1 MRTLIAFIFLLA
13 AALPA
18 GAQDAI
24 SATPRCNAPAE
35 TLKLAQ
41 PLTRVANRLARRQP
55 VTIVAIGSSSTAGV
69 GASAPETTYPSRLE
83 AELKARIPDAAIRVI
98 NHGASGEEV
107 RDMLARFD
115 THVRDEHPDLVLWQ
129 LGTNTIVSET
139 GIVPTSPIIH
149 EGLKRIRAWGADAV
163 LIDPQFAPKVLRY
176 ATADIMIELIDDV
189 ARNEQVSVFQRFALM
204 RHWKTSAE
212 IPFETFLSEDL
223 FHMNDWSY
231 GCMAETLA
239 RAIVAALPQKPM
251 EEASA
256 TVSASAMAPRPAGQ

>member
-1 MRTLIAFIFLLA
+1 MRTFIAFIFLLA

-18 GAQDAI
+18 GAEN
-24 SATPRCNAPAE
+24 TKPVKPRCDAPAAA
-35 TLKLAQ
+35 LKLGQ
-41 PLTRVANRLARRQP
+41 PLTRVANRIARRQP

-83 AELKARIPDAAIRVI
+83 AELKARIPGAAIRVI
-98 NHGASGEEV
+98 NHGVSGDQV

-149 EGLKRIRAWGADAV
+149 EGLKRIRAIGADAV

-189 ARNEQVSVFQRFALM
+189 ARDEQVSVFQRFALM
-204 RHWKTSAE
+204 RHWKTSAK
-212 IPFETFLSEDL
+212 IPFETFLSDDL

-239 RAIVAALPQKPM
+239 RAIVAALPQKPV
-251 EEASA
+251 EEAPA
-256 TVSASAMAPRPAGQ
+256 TLSAMSPRPAGQ

>member
-1 MRTLIAFIFLLA
+1 MRTFVAFIFLLA

-18 GAQDAI
+18 GAEDAKP
-24 SATPRCNAPAE
+24 AKPRCDAPAAA
-35 TLKLAQ
+35 LKLSQ

-55 VTIVAIGSSSTAGV
+55 ITIVAIGSSSTAGV

-83 AELKARIPDAAIRVI
+83 AELKARIPGAAIRVI

-115 THVRDEHPDLVLWQ
+115 SHVRDEHPDLVLWQ

-176 ATADIMIELIDDV
+176 ATADIMIELIGDV
-189 ARNEQVSVFQRFALM
+189 ARDEQVSVFQRFALM

-212 IPFETFLSEDL
+212 IPFEMFLSDDL

-239 RAIVAALPQKPM
+239 RAIVAALPEKPA
-251 EEASA
+251 EEIPS
-256 TVSASAMAPRPAGQ
+256 TVSAMSPRPAGQ

>member
-1 MRTLIAFIFLLA
+1 MRTFIAFMLLLA

-18 GAQDAI
+18 GAEDAKQ
-24 SATPRCNAPAE
+24 ATPRCNAPAE
-35 TLKLAQ
+35 ALRLGQ

-83 AELKARIPDAAIRVI
+83 AELKARIPGATIRVI
-98 NHGASGEEV
+98 NHGVSGEEA

-129 LGTNTIVSET
+129 LGTNTIVRET
-139 GIVPTSPIIH
+139 GIAPTSPVIS
-149 EGLKRIRAWGADAV
+149 EGLKRIRATGADTV
-163 LIDPQFAPKVLRY
+163 LIDPQYAPKVLRY
-176 ATADIMIELIDDV
+176 PTAGIMIELIDEV
-189 ARNEQVSVFQRFALM
+189 ARLEQVPVFQRFALM
-204 RHWKTSAE
+204 RYWNTSAE
-212 IPFETFLSEDL
+212 IPFETFLSDDL

-239 RAIVAALPQKPM
+239 RAIVAALPQKPA
-251 EEASA
+251 EEAPS
-256 TVSASAMAPRPAGQ
+256 TMSAMSPRPAGQ

>member
-1 MRTLIAFIFLLA
+1 MRTLIAFVFLLA
-13 AALPA
+13 APLPA
-18 GAQDAI
+18 GAQDAK
-24 SATPRCNAPAE
+24 SPTPRCNAPAE
-35 TLKLAQ
+35 TLKLGQ
-41 PLTRVANRLARRQP
+41 PLTQVANRLARRQP

-83 AELKARIPDAAIRVI
+83 AELKARIPGAAIRVV
-98 NHGASGEEV
+98 NHGVSGEEV

-149 EGLKRIRAWGADAV
+149 EGLKRIRALGADAV

-212 IPFETFLSEDL
+212 IPFETFLSDDL

-231 GCMAETLA
+231 GCMAQTLA
-239 RAIVAALPQKPM
+239 QAIVAALPQKAL
-251 EEASA
+251 EETPA
-256 TVSASAMAPRPAGQ
+256 TVSAMSPRPAGQ

>member
-1 MRTLIAFIFLLA
+1 MRTLTAFIFLLA

-18 GAQDAI
+18 GAQDAK

-83 AELKARIPDAAIRVI
+83 AELKARIPGAAIRVI
-98 NHGASGEEV
+98 NHGVSGDQV

-115 THVRDEHPDLVLWQ
+115 THVRGEHPDLVLWQ

-139 GIVPTSPIIH
+139 GIAPTSPIIH
-149 EGLKRIRAWGADAV
+149 EGLKRIRATGADTV
-163 LIDPQFAPKVLRY
+163 LIDPQYAPKVLRY
-176 ATADIMIELIDDV
+176 ATADIMIDLIDEI
-189 ARNEQVSVFQRFALM
+189 ARDEQVSVFQRFALM

-212 IPFETFLSEDL
+212 IPFEMFLSEDL

-239 RAIVAALPQKPM
+239 RAIVAALPQKLV
-251 EEASA
+251 EETRS
-256 TVSASAMAPRPAGQ
+256 TVSAMSPRPAGQ

>member
-1 MRTLIAFIFLLA
+1 MRTFIAFMILLA

-18 GAQDAI
+18 AAEEAKP
-24 SATPRCNAPAE
+24 ATPRCIAPAE
-35 TLKLAQ
+35 ALKLGQ
-41 PLTRVANRLARRQP
+41 PLTRVSNRLARRQP

-69 GASAPETTYPSRLE
+69 GASAPDTTYPSRLE
-83 AELKARIPDAAIRVI
+83 AELKARIPGAAIRVV
-98 NHGASGEEV
+98 NHGVSGDQV

-149 EGLKRIRAWGADAV
+149 EGLKRIRAIGADAV

-189 ARNEQVSVFQRFALM
+189 ARDEQVSVFQRFALM
-204 RHWKTSAE
+204 RHWKTNAE
-212 IPFETFLSEDL
+212 IPFEMFLSDDL

-231 GCMAETLA
+231 GCMAQTLA
-239 RAIVAALPQKPM
+239 RAIVAALPQNPV
-251 EEASA
+251 EEAPA
-256 TVSASAMAPRPAGQ
+256 AVSAISPRPAGQ

>member
-1 MRTLIAFIFLLA
+1 MRKLFACLILFA
-13 AALPA
+13 AAVPA
-18 GAQDAI
+18 DAEQTVQRAPQC
-24 SATPRCNAPAE
+24 SAPAE
-35 TLKLAQ
+35 ALRLTQ
-41 PLTRVANRLARRQP
+41 PLVRMANRLARRQP

-69 GASAPETTYPSRLE
+69 GASAIETTYPSRLE
-83 AELKARIPDAAIRVI
+83 AELKARIPGATIRVI
-98 NHGASGEEV
+98 NHGVSGDQA

-115 THVRDEHPDLVLWQ
+115 TDVRDEHPDLVLWQ
-129 LGTNTIVSET
+129 LGTNTIVRET

-149 EGLKRIRAWGADAV
+149 EGLRRIRSTGADAV

-189 ARNEQVSVFQRFALM
+189 ARIEQVSVFQRFALM

-212 IPFETFLSEDL
+212 IPFDRFLSDDL

-239 RAIVAALPQKPM
+239 KAIVAALPQKPV
-251 EEASA
+251 EETPS
-256 TVSASAMAPRPAGQ
+256 TVSAMSPRPAGQ